1 MNSTHPIDVLRIG
14 LADLHARDLTR
25 RRRIADT
32 PCAPRV
38 RIDGRDVVAFA
49 SNDYL
54 GLANHPDL
62 IGALAEGAR
71 RYGVGSGGSHLL
83 GGHSRAHAL
92 LEDTLAEYCG
102 GFARQP
108 RALTFS
114 TGYMANL
121 ATLTALAGR
130 GATIYSDALNHAS
143 LIDGARL
150 ARADVRV
157 YPHADTAALGAML
170 AADSGNGNGNSNR
183 EGEGRLHDKTFGTS
197 TSTSTSTGT
206 STSASTNIKIIV
218 TDAVFSMDGDI
229 APLAALLAL
238 AEQHQAWLVVDDAH
252 GFGVL
257 GKDGA
262 GSIAALGLQS
272 SLLIYMGTLGK
283 AAGTAGAFVVA
294 EDTVIE
300 WLIQRARTYIFTTA
314 AAPALAHA
322 TIQSIAIMRGDE
334 GFARRASLSAHI
346 ETITMQLARSVK
358 SSWAG
363 TTATTAASPTSL
375 SAQAPGTIVPAASP
389 DVTPLPPSHT
399 AIQPILV
406 GENHAALAL
415 ADRLLTHG
423 FWVPAVRPPTVP
435 VGTARL
441 RLSLSAAHEA
451 AEIERLCEVL
461 FA

>member
-1 MNSTHPIDVLRIG
+1 MSTNHPIDVLRAG
-14 LADLHARDLTR
+14 LADLRDADLMR
-25 RRRIADT
+25 RRRTADT
-32 PCAPRV
+32 PCAPRI

-54 GLANHPDL
+54 GLANHPEL
-62 IGALAEGAR
+62 VASLAEGGR

-102 GFARQP
+102 GFARQA

-121 ATLTALAGR
+121 AMLTALAGR

-170 AADSGNGNGNSNR
+170 AADSGANTGSNNRSGN
-183 EGEGRLHDKTFGTS
+183 
-197 TSTSTSTGT
+197 STGT
-206 STSASTNIKIIV
+206 SSSTGTGTGVKIIV

-229 APLAALLAL
+229 APLADLLAL

-257 GKDGA
+257 GDDGA

-283 AAGTAGAFVVA
+283 AAGTAGAFIVA

-334 GFARRASLSAHI
+334 GTARRASLNAHI
-346 ETITMQLARSVK
+346 ETVRTQSTRGRK
-358 SSWAG
+358 S
-363 TTATTAASPTSL
+363 
-375 SAQAPGTIVPAASP
+375 
-389 DVTPLPPSHT
+389 LPPSHT

-451 AEIERLCEVL
+451 AEIERLCGVL